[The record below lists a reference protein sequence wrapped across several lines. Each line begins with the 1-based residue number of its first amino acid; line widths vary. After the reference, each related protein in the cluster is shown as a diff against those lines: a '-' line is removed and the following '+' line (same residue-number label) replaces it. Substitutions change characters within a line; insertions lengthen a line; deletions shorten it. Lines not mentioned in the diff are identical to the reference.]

1 MKVSTMYRIYII
13 LKSSKMKSN
22 FFTLNAR
29 DFFKGLVVALITAV
43 ITFLYEAIAAGKPLD
58 LALFK
63 SVGMIALS
71 AGLAYVLKNLGTN
84 SQGQML
90 TTEKNATPMKVA
102 PIQNASKILILAVIM
117 SGIGI
122 TAHAQDGVSIW
133 KPVPKN
139 LFQVKSTI
147 IKTTAQLATPGMWL
161 WRFQAAIVATELTY
175 DKLSKQWQSSA
186 LDAVG
191 PGVGYRYYTTN
202 ADGTLINT
210 FGFNFLLLL
219 GTNMENI
226 SIASIKPALTVSA
239 FDFLNVGV
247 DYNIGN
253 SKIGLLLGA
262 TVTF

>member
-1 MKVSTMYRIYII
+1 
-13 LKSSKMKSN
+13 MKSN
-22 FFTLNAR
+22 FGTLNWA
-29 DFFKGLVVALITAV
+29 DLGKGALVAVLTAV
-43 ITFLYEAIAAGKPLD
+43 FATVLSLLQAGTLFDKASLTLIGSAALT
-58 LALFK
+58 AF
-63 SVGMIALS
+63 
-71 AGLAYVLKNLGTN
+71 LAYLTKNLFTN
-84 SQGQML
+84 SQNQLMVS
-90 TTEKNATPMKVA
+90 EKNAVAEKVKPVPPVA
-102 PIQNASKILILAVIM
+102 KILILAVIM

-122 TAHAQDGVSIW
+122 AAQGQGVSIW

-139 LFQVKSTI
+139 LFQVEKTT
-147 IKTTAQLATPGMWL
+147 IKTATQLATPGMWL
-161 WRFQAAIVATELTY
+161 WRFQAGIVATELTY

-226 SIASIKPALTVSA
+226 SLASIKPALTLSA
-239 FDFLNVGV
+239 FDFLNLGI

-253 SKIGLLLGA
+253 SKVGLLLGA

>member
-1 MKVSTMYRIYII
+1 MSTTSW
-13 LKSSKMKSN
+13 K
-22 FFTLNAR
+22 T
-29 DFFKGLVVALITAV
+29 T
-43 ITFLYEAIAAGKPLD
+43 
-58 LALFK
+58 
-63 SVGMIALS
+63 S
-71 AGLAYVLKNLGTN
+71 AGILAIVGALVGLYFTIKNKTVTAESITGCVSAILVGI
-84 SQGQML
+84 GL
-90 TTEKNATPMKVA
+90 LVA
-102 PIQNASKILILAVIM
+102 KDSNVTGGNVSNKMIVPPAAKILILAVIM
-117 SGIGI
+117 SGMGLSVQ
-122 TAHAQDGVSIW
+122 AQDAVSIW

-139 LFQVKSTI
+139 LFQVE
-147 IKTTAQLATPGMWL
+147 KTTIRTVTQLTTPGMWL
-161 WRFQAAIVATELTY
+161 WRFQAGIVATELTY

-186 LDAVG
+186 LNAVG

-253 SKIGLLLGA
+253 SKVGLLLGA

>member
-1 MKVSTMYRIYII
+1 
-13 LKSSKMKSN
+13 
-22 FFTLNAR
+22 
-29 DFFKGLVVALITAV
+29 
-43 ITFLYEAIAAGKPLD
+43 
-58 LALFK
+58 LF
-63 SVGMIALS
+63 
-71 AGLAYVLKNLGTN
+71 TN
-84 SQGQML
+84 SQNQLMVS
-90 TTEKNATPMKVA
+90 EKNAVAEKVKPVPPVA
-102 PIQNASKILILAVIM
+102 KILILAVIM

-122 TAHAQDGVSIW
+122 AAQGQGVSIW

-139 LFQVKSTI
+139 LFQVEKTT
-147 IKTTAQLATPGMWL
+147 IKTATQLATPGMWL
-161 WRFQAAIVATELTY
+161 WRFQAGIVATELTY

-226 SIASIKPALTVSA
+226 SLASIKPALTLSA
-239 FDFLNVGV
+239 FDFLNLGI

-253 SKIGLLLGA
+253 SKVGLLLGA

>member
-1 MKVSTMYRIYII
+1 MSTTSW
-13 LKSSKMKSN
+13 K
-22 FFTLNAR
+22 T
-29 DFFKGLVVALITAV
+29 T
-43 ITFLYEAIAAGKPLD
+43 
-58 LALFK
+58 
-63 SVGMIALS
+63 S
-71 AGLAYVLKNLGTN
+71 AGILAIVGALVGLYFTIKNKTVTAESITGCVSAILVGI
-84 SQGQML
+84 GL
-90 TTEKNATPMKVA
+90 LVA
-102 PIQNASKILILAVIM
+102 KDSNVTGGNVSNKMIVPPAAKILILAVIM
-117 SGIGI
+117 SGMGLSVQ
-122 TAHAQDGVSIW
+122 AQDAVSIW

-139 LFQVKSTI
+139 LFQVE
-147 IKTTAQLATPGMWL
+147 KTTIRTVTQLTTPGMWL
-161 WRFQAAIVATELTY
+161 WRFQAGIVATELTY

-186 LDAVG
+186 LNAVG

-202 ADGTLINT
+202 TDGTLINT

-253 SKIGLLLGA
+253 SKVGLLLGA